1 MGVKGGLIYLISLSP
16 SQGERVRVRGLQ
28 SYNLLSTCRYV
39 ARSISSIKDHAGIAN
54 NGVVVKAGMV
64 GQDHDTV
71 GVSQQVCRQWAAVKN
86 LTVDADVRNVGVM
99 VNHLYLATL
108 EQFDHLQ
115 GRGTPR
121 VIDIFLE
128 GHSEDNHALMPIM
141 EAVVVQ

>member
-1 MGVKGGLIYLISLSP
+1 MFLHPLSLWGEGYGEGLEPY
-16 SQGERVRVRGLQ
+16 
-28 SYNLLSTCRYV
+28 YLLSTCGDVSRGI
-39 ARSISSIKDHAGIAN
+39 AGIKDHAGIPN

-64 GQDHDTV
+64 GQNHDTV
-71 GVSQQVCRQWAAVKN
+71 GVSQQVCRQWATVKN

-115 GRGTPR
+115 GRGTPG

-128 GHSEDNHALMPIM
+128 GHSEDNHAFRPIM